1 MILHTSIRDRVE
13 NMQIHTHYVGS
24 TSPLAALH
32 FCFMLYSNEINIY
45 CFFEACLD
53 EVPKYN

>member
-1 MILHTSIRDRVE
+1 
-13 NMQIHTHYVGS
+13 MQIHTHYVGS

-53 EVPKYN
+53 EVPKYNWAN